1 MFLPPKSM
9 CPIEFLRM
17 IMTGEKRYFLN
28 KDVPVVY
35 VQKLNKIT
43 VGEILR
49 KVYHLREVRAYL
61 PDFETYPERKMNRD
75 FLFGIVNKL
84 DPTFF
89 TRATR
94 DAAAMQPVKPEDE
107 TKRKT
112 LVVQP
117 AVLKMLKETS
127 KLVNARPSQAHT
139 TALASMLTTTK
150 KRKRREMGER
160 MELPTE
166 FNMKRQRF

>member
-1 MFLPPKSM
+1 
-9 CPIEFLRM
+9 M

-28 KDVPVVY
+28 KDVPVVL

-43 VGEILR
+43 VEEVLA

-89 TRATR
+89 ARAVR

-127 KLVNARPSQAHT
+127 KMVSARPSQAHT
-139 TALASMLTTTK
+139 TALASMLTSTK

-160 MELPTE
+160 QALPTE
-166 FNMKRQRF
+166 FVLKRQRF